1 MTAAQID
8 KAKAAILAELPRQI
22 QIAGAD
28 LAALVKQRVVQ
39 TGINANGVA
48 FSPYSDKAVPAYLY
62 KGRSRSGG
70 ADAKIA
76 ALAKKGEQVSY
87 REFREINGLKT
98 DKKNFEFTGE
108 MWRGVEIK
116 PEQSGVVSTAV
127 ITGGTQ
133 DVKDKL
139 RYATEAEKISI
150 LKPNAQE
157 SAVVQANLQKWLTG
171 LLNEI
176 LQ

>member
-1 MTAAQID
+1 MNAAQID
-8 KAKAAILAELPRQI
+8 KAKAAIIAELPRQI

-39 TGINANGVA
+39 TGIDADGAA
-48 FSPYSDKAVPAYLY
+48 FSPYSDKQVPAYLY

-70 ADAKIA
+70 ADAKIT
-76 ALAKKGEQVSY
+76 ALASKGQRVSY
-87 REFREINGLKT
+87 KEFRAINGLNT
-98 DKKNFEFTGE
+98 NVKNFEFTGE
-108 MWRGVEIK
+108 MWRGAEVV
-116 PEQSGVVSTAV
+116 PEQNGAVSAAV
-127 ITGGTQ
+127 ITGNTQ

-150 LKPNAQE
+150 LKPNTQE
-157 SAVVQANLQKWLTG
+157 TAVVQANLQKWLTG